1 MADSIAWKPFQDAV
15 ASHLGLGEDAVTK
28 STDIYKDLGL
38 DSLGVVSLG
47 MKLYAI
53 FKIKV
58 PMSAVAQI
66 FTLGDMFNIIN
77 EYADQ

>member
-1 MADSIAWKPFQDAV
+1 MADSITWKPFQDAV
-15 ASHLGLGEDAVTK
+15 ASHLGLTEDAVTE

-58 PMSAVAQI
+58 PMSAVSQI
-66 FTLGDMFNIIN
+66 FTLGDMFKVIN
-77 EYADQ
+77 KYANE